1 MDSSPL
7 PGCGNS
13 VVFSGQVK
21 PGKDGASA
29 SHRGR
34 DVAGPGVIDVQQL
47 ARKLVRAGFSTV
59 LLKSDY
65 SPKDLLSGQPVN
77 SEANSHLD
85 NMQKLVGVL
94 GQFGFQHPFYLKDK
108 MADYASEIYDKFA
121 AQVTANISNGKKC
134 NILITLLLAYQFSF
148 SFRSDGT
155 LLQEVTN
162 MDPGFLS
169 QYLRC
174 VELYR
179 QMSNQPISTLQAEQ
193 VQELYDLVQETEFFP
208 AAWFLVKLALNDE
221 NRYLFSAFFLPSLLA
236 PFLRRPAE
244 LEMMANVF
252 FTTLEDTMTYFNQLE
267 KLKSWKPAY
276 EISAVDVFLAH
287 VASVLT
293 GEPVTNNQWLQQHSM
308 VSESVQM
315 KVFAEWSDIITSR
328 RPGGLEHVRNV
339 NTQCSYEVV
348 NDIITQSGKKFIS
361 KRQFKAK
368 RAELFRQHD
377 KGVVR
382 RNLYMGL
389 LQEEQVRDSPFIV
402 AIIRLTQGLM
412 YQRSAVV
419 DRRPMTSLM
428 NLVNTA
434 ETGIFPLLHKNAG
447 DIYFGYGLFEKAR
460 KQYQLLYSHSGLP
473 ELLRKRLQSLIEM
486 CDLNIPTPPEAS
498 DQVPAAQVQEKTG
511 KVHHRQRKKT
521 TSAAEPV
528 VSGCASVTEA
538 EDRHKVPSLDDEL
551 PPEAPITPVD
561 AADQQDVQT
570 YPEDSEADLAAAGFT
585 TVSYSRTRKNGGF
598 RSKIWNFSDHSYQ
611 VRLFIREVNRFRDV
625 ANLAGEKECI
635 ERWLRDE
642 LVYGRICEDAAW
654 FYLRQCILPI
664 QIEPEVLD
672 CDLCSMKKDQVVS
685 KERMLNFALGWVA
698 RAMTC
703 YLKSPL
709 EPRIRSGRLK
719 EILVSFH
726 KDDPDNKLDF
736 EVCKRLRSGC
746 SGFGHVFSEWSAL
759 VRNSKLKGL
768 HMQKGHEFFALKR
781 IADPLYYQQEPEEG
795 FFCGRKVGVISG
807 STS

>member
-7 PGCGNS
+7 SGCGNP
-13 VVFSGQVK
+13 VVFSGQGQ
-21 PGKDGASA
+21 PGEEGACA

-34 DVAGPGVIDVQQL
+34 DVTAPGVIDVQRL
-47 ARKLVRAGFSTV
+47 ARKLIRSGFSSV

-65 SPKDLLSGQPVN
+65 HPTDLLNGQPVN

-85 NMQKLVGVL
+85 NMKKLVAVL
-94 GQFGFQHPFYLKDK
+94 GQFGFQHPFYSKDK
-108 MADYASEIYDKFA
+108 MGSYASEIYDKFA

-148 SFRSDGT
+148 SFRADGT
-155 LLQEVTN
+155 LLQEVPN

-174 VELYR
+174 VELYQ

-208 AAWFLVKLALNDE
+208 AVWFLVKLALNDE

-236 PFLRRPAE
+236 PFLRRSGE
-244 LEMMANVF
+244 LEMLVNVYF
-252 FTTLEDTMTYFNQLE
+252 PTLEDTMIYFNQLE

-276 EISAVDVFLAH
+276 QVSAVDVFLTH
-287 VASVLT
+287 VASTLT
-293 GEPVTNNQWLQQHSM
+293 GDPVTNNQWLQQQSS

-315 KVFAEWSDIITSR
+315 KLFAEWTSIITSR
-328 RPGGLEHVRNV
+328 RPGGMEHVRNV
-339 NTQCSYEVV
+339 NTHCSYEVV

-368 RAELFRQHD
+368 RAELFKQHD

-382 RNLYMGL
+382 RNLYMQL
-389 LQEEQVRDSPFIV
+389 LQEGQVQDSPFIV
-402 AIIRLTQGLM
+402 AIIRLTLGLM

-419 DRRPMTSLM
+419 DRRPMTSLVQ
-428 NLVNTA
+428 LVNTA

-460 KQYQLLYSHSGLP
+460 KQYQQLYSHPGLP
-473 ELLRKRLQSLIEM
+473 EPLRKRLESLIEM
-486 CDLNIPTPPEAS
+486 CDLNIPAPPETS
-498 DQVPAAQVQEKTG
+498 DQVPAHPVQEKTG
-511 KVHHRQRKKT
+511 KVRHRQRKKT

-528 VSGCASVTEA
+528 ASATAA
-538 EDRHKVPSLDDEL
+538 EDRHKVPPSDDEL
-551 PPEAPITPVD
+551 PPETPIPSVD
-561 AADQQDVQT
+561 GGAADQQDDQT

-585 TVSYSRTRKNGGF
+585 TVSYSRTRKNAEF
-598 RSKIWNFSDHSYQ
+598 RSKSGHFSDHNHQ
-611 VRLFIREVNRFRDV
+611 VRLFIREVNCFRDV
-625 ANLAGEKECI
+625 ADLAGEKECI
-635 ERWLRDE
+635 ERWLQDE

-672 CDLCSMKKDQVVS
+672 CDLRAMKKDQVVS

-709 EPRIRSGRLK
+709 EPRIRSGQLK

-726 KDDPDNKLDF
+726 KDDPDNKFDF
-736 EVCKRLRSGC
+736 EACKRLRSGC

-768 HMQKGHEFFALKR
+768 HMQRGHEFFALKR
-781 IADPLYYQQEPEEG
+781 IADPLYFQQEPEEG
-795 FFCGRKVGVISG
+795 FFCGRKVDT
-807 STS
+807 TSS

>member
-7 PGCGNS
+7 SGFGS
-13 VVFSGQVK
+13 SAIFSGQGK
-21 PGKDGASA
+21 PGEEGACA

-34 DVAGPGVIDVQQL
+34 DVTAPGVIDVQRL
-47 ARKLVRAGFSTV
+47 ARKLIRSGFSSV

-65 SPKDLLSGQPVN
+65 HPTDLLNGQPVN

-85 NMQKLVGVL
+85 NMKKLVAVL
-94 GQFGFQHPFYLKDK
+94 GQFGFQHPFYFKDK
-108 MADYASEIYDKFA
+108 MGIYASEIYDKFA

-148 SFRSDGT
+148 SFRADGT

-179 QMSNQPISTLQAEQ
+179 QMSNQPISTLQSEQ
-193 VQELYDLVQETEFFP
+193 VQELYDLIQETEFFP
-208 AAWFLVKLALNDE
+208 AVWFLVKLALNDE
-221 NRYLFSAFFLPSLLA
+221 NRYLFSAFFLPTLLA

-244 LEMMANVF
+244 LEMMVNVF
-252 FTTLEDTMTYFNQLE
+252 FTTLEDTMIYFNQLE
-267 KLKSWKPAY
+267 KLKSWQPAY

-287 VASVLT
+287 VASTLT
-293 GEPVTNNQWLQQHSM
+293 GQPVTNNEWLQQHST

-315 KVFAEWSDIITSR
+315 KVFAEWSDLITSR

-339 NTQCSYEVV
+339 NTHCSYEVV

-382 RNLYMGL
+382 RNLYMQL

-402 AIIRLTQGLM
+402 ALIRLTQGLM

-428 NLVNTA
+428 YLVNTA
-434 ETGIFPLLHKNAG
+434 ETGVFPLLHKNAG

-473 ELLRKRLQSLIEM
+473 EPLRKRLESLIEM
-486 CDLNIPTPPEAS
+486 CDLNIPTPPEVT
-498 DQVPAAQVQEKTG
+498 DQEPAGQVQEKAG
-511 KVHHRQRKKT
+511 KVRHRQRKKT

-528 VSGCASVTEA
+528 CAKVTVA
-538 EDRHKVPSLDDEL
+538 EDLRKVPSPDDEL
-551 PPEAPITPVD
+551 PAEVPIPSGE
-561 AADQQDVQT
+561 QQDEQT
-570 YPEDSEADLAAAGFT
+570 YPEDSETDLAAAGFT
-585 TVSYSRTRKNGGF
+585 TVSYSRTRKNGQF
-598 RSKIWNFSDHSYQ
+598 RSKSGHFSDHNYQ
-611 VRLFIREVNRFRDV
+611 VRLFIHEVNCFRDE
-625 ANLAGEKECI
+625 ANLTGEKECI

-672 CDLCSMKKDQVVS
+672 CDLRAMKKDQVVS

-709 EPRIRSGRLK
+709 EPKIRSGQLK

-736 EVCKRLRSGC
+736 EACKRLRSGC

-768 HMQKGHEFFALKR
+768 HMQRGHEFFALKR
-781 IADPLYYQQEPEEG
+781 IADPLYFQQEPGEG
-795 FFCGRKVGVISG
+795 FFCGRKVDTTGASFQ
-807 STS
+807 

>member
-7 PGCGNS
+7 SGCGNS
-13 VVFSGQVK
+13 VVFSGQGK
-21 PGKDGASA
+21 PDEDGACA

-47 ARKLVRAGFSTV
+47 ARKLVRSGFGSV

-65 SPKDLLSGQPVN
+65 NPKDLLSGKPVN

-85 NMQKLVGVL
+85 NMKKLVAVL
-94 GQFGFQHPFYLKDK
+94 GQFGFQHPFYFKDK
-108 MADYASEIYDKFA
+108 MGVYASEIYDKFA
-121 AQVTANISNGKKC
+121 AQATANISNGKKC

-148 SFRSDGT
+148 SLRSDGT

-162 MDPGFLS
+162 MDPDFLS

-179 QMSNQPISTLQAEQ
+179 QMSNQPISALQVEQ

-208 AAWFLVKLALNDE
+208 AAWLLVKLSLNDE

-236 PFLRRPAE
+236 PFLRRSAE
-244 LEMMANVF
+244 LEMLVNVF
-252 FTTLEDTMTYFNQLE
+252 FTKLEDTMIYFNQLE
-267 KLKSWKPAY
+267 KLKSWNSAY

-287 VASVLT
+287 VASALT
-293 GEPVTNNQWLQQHSM
+293 GDPVTNNQWLEQHST

-315 KVFAEWSDIITSR
+315 KLFAEWSGLITSR
-328 RPGGLEHVRNV
+328 RPGGMEHVRNV
-339 NTQCSYEVV
+339 NARCSYKMV

-368 RAELFRQHD
+368 RAELFKQHD

-382 RNLYMGL
+382 RNLYMQL

-428 NLVNTA
+428 HLVSTA
-434 ETGIFPLLHKNAG
+434 ETGVFPLLHKNAG

-460 KQYQLLYSHSGLP
+460 KQYRQLYSHPGLP
-473 ELLRKRLQSLIEM
+473 EPLRKRLESLIEM
-486 CDLNIPTPPEAS
+486 CDLNIPAPPETS
-498 DQVPAAQVQEKTG
+498 DQVPGAQVQEKAG
-511 KVHHRQRKKT
+511 KVRHRQRKKT

-528 VSGCASVTEA
+528 SIDCASVTEA
-538 EDRHKVPSLDDEL
+538 EDLHKVPPLDDEL
-551 PPEAPITPVD
+551 SPEVPIPTGGG
-561 AADQQDVQT
+561 AEQQDDQT
-570 YPEDSEADLAAAGFT
+570 YPEDSEADLATAGFT
-585 TVSYSRTRKNGGF
+585 TVSYSRTRKNSEF
-598 RSKIWNFSDHSYQ
+598 RSKSGNFSDHNYK
-611 VRLFIREVNRFRDV
+611 VRLFIHEVNCFRDV

-635 ERWLRDE
+635 EHWLQDE

-672 CDLCSMKKDQVVS
+672 CDLSSMKKDQVVS

-709 EPRIRSGRLK
+709 EPKIRSGRLK

-726 KDDPDNKLDF
+726 QDDPDNKLDF
-736 EVCKRLRSGC
+736 EACKRLRSGC

-759 VRNSKLKGL
+759 VRNSKLKVL
-768 HMQKGHEFFALKR
+768 HMQRGHEFFALKR

-795 FFCGRKVGVISG
+795 FFCGRKVDTG
-807 STS
+807 S

>member
-7 PGCGNS
+7 SGCGNP
-13 VVFSGQVK
+13 VVFSGQGQ
-21 PGKDGASA
+21 PGEEGACA

-34 DVAGPGVIDVQQL
+34 DVAGRGVIDVQQF
-47 ARKLVRAGFSTV
+47 ARKLVRSGFSSIMR
-59 LLKSDY
+59 KSDY
-65 SPKDLLSGQPVN
+65 CPKDLLSGQPVN

-85 NMQKLVGVL
+85 NMRKLTAVL
-94 GQFGFQHPFYLKDK
+94 GQFGYQHPFYMKDK
-108 MADYASEIYDKFA
+108 MADYASDIDKKFA
-121 AQVTANISNGKKC
+121 PLVTTNIDNGKKC

-148 SFRSDGT
+148 SLRLDDT
-155 LLQEVTN
+155 LLQAVSN
-162 MDPGFLS
+162 MDPGFFS
-169 QYLRC
+169 QHLRC
-174 VELYR
+174 VELYL

-221 NRYLFSAFFLPSLLA
+221 NRYLFSVFFLPSLLA
-236 PFLRRPAE
+236 PFLRRADE
-244 LEMMANVF
+244 LEMLVNVF
-252 FTTLEDTMTYFNQLE
+252 FPTLKDAMIYFNQLE
-267 KLKSWKPAY
+267 KLKSWKPTY
-276 EISAVDVFLAH
+276 QVSAVDVFLAH
-287 VASVLT
+287 VASTLS
-293 GEPVTNNQWLQQHSM
+293 GEPVTNNQWLQQQSS

-315 KVFAEWSDIITSR
+315 KLFAEWTGIITSR
-328 RPGGLEHVRNV
+328 RPGGMEHVRNV
-339 NTQCSYEVV
+339 NTRCPYEVV
-348 NDIITQSGKKFIS
+348 NEIVTQTGKKFIS

-368 RAELFRQHD
+368 RAELFKQHD

-382 RNLYMGL
+382 RNLYMQL
-389 LQEEQVRDSPFIV
+389 LQEEQVQQSPFIV

-419 DRRPMTSLM
+419 ERRPMTSLM
-428 NLVNTA
+428 HLVNTA

-460 KQYQLLYSHSGLP
+460 KQYQQLYSHPGLP
-473 ELLRKRLQSLIEM
+473 EPLRKRLESLIEM
-486 CDLNIPTPPEAS
+486 CDLNIPTPPQTS
-498 DQVPAAQVQEKTG
+498 DQVPAQPVPEKTG
-511 KVHHRQRKKT
+511 KVRHRQRKKT

-528 VSGCASVTEA
+528 ASATVA
-538 EDRHKVPSLDDEL
+538 EDQHKVSLSDDEL
-551 PPEAPITPVD
+551 PPETPIPSVD
-561 AADQQDVQT
+561 GGAADQQDDQT

-585 TVSYSRTRKNGGF
+585 TVSYSRARKNAEF
-598 RSKIWNFSDHSYQ
+598 RSKSGHFSDHNHQ
-611 VRLFIREVNRFRDV
+611 VRLFIREVNCFRDE

-635 ERWLRDE
+635 ERWLQDE
-642 LVYGRICEDAAW
+642 RVYGRICEDAAW

-672 CDLCSMKKDQVVS
+672 CDLRAMKKDQFVS

-709 EPRIRSGRLK
+709 EPRIRSGQLQG
-719 EILVSFH
+719 ILVSFH
-726 KDDPDNKLDF
+726 KDDPDNKFDF
-736 EVCKRLRSGC
+736 EACKRLRSGC

-759 VRNSKLKGL
+759 VRNSKLKVL

-781 IADPLYYQQEPEEG
+781 IADPLYYLQEPEEG
-795 FFCGRKVGVISG
+795 FFCGRKVDT
-807 STS
+807 TSDSSS